1 MNSSDLAKAVEVL
14 VAASNAIASTGAG
27 ISVESG
33 IPDFRSEGGIWSK
46 YPPEEYATIH
56 AFLANPRKVW
66 GLWRDLHAQVSGCGP
81 NPAHLALARL
91 EAAGRLKAVITQNV
105 DNLHQVAGSRTV
117 IEYHGNAR
125 RVVCLSCRHTQPLTM
140 ELYAEGTPFC
150 VCGGLL
156 KPDVVMFGEMIPP
169 RAMLVAQSLA
179 QTADVVIVVGTS
191 ASVYPAAELPQTAK
205 RNGAFII
212 ECNIEPTEFTDS
224 ITDIFLHGPASQTLA
239 ALADTVIGR
248 TQ

>member
-1 MNSSDLAKAVEVL
+1 MTSSDLAKAADAL
-14 VAASNAIASTGAG
+14 AAASNAIASTGAG

-81 NPAHLALARL
+81 NPAHFALARL

-105 DNLHQVAGSRTV
+105 DNLHQTAGSRTV

-125 RVVCLSCRHTQPLTM
+125 QVVCLSCRHIQPLTM
-140 ELYAEGTPFC
+140 ELCAEGTPFC

-156 KPDVVMFGEMIPP
+156 KPDIVMFGEMIPQ
-169 RAMLVAQSLA
+169 RAMLTAQALA

-224 ITDIFLHGPASQTLA
+224 ITDTFLQGPAGQTLA
-239 ALADTVIGR
+239 ALADAVATRVP
-248 TQ
+248 